1 MANIPSTATAVASKP
16 LVVFSPQHELP
27 VLSNGLVLHP
37 LMSPSTQ
44 VRILALIDEA
54 GGVTLG
60 EVNAHLS
67 DHPDPVGAVLT
78 MVGLDILVLD
88 RPEDLLDAKTIV
100 RRSPAASVPVEG
112 MMLPPPVARQDIVPI
127 EEPAQTETLL
137 FPASLQRLDPR
148 PFRARVVVGAGADRR
163 DFARIDELRRPG
175 IYGLM
180 NAVSLYIGVGI
191 DVGHRVASGQQPIQD
206 IETIFV
212 IIDAENILSPD
223 DAEVAERILWSRA
236 AASRERQMINGM
248 PNGAAVDL
256 QRFSDIDAFVAQA
269 CLSLR
274 NDGVLFTNGST
285 RSLLAGPRT
294 EPGRTAPP
302 RLFNEL
308 PDGEVME
315 LIFNEG
321 RVALAARRAEDDWLL
336 LRGSEVRP
344 DVVQSANSSAS
355 FLRASWLHSGIL
367 SPTPDGR
374 SYLLSKDM
382 RFRSAGATAH
392 FVTGSKSRGRGGWQP
407 IDPDGGFDPGTAAL
421 IAS

>member
-1 MANIPSTATAVASKP
+1 
-16 LVVFSPQHELP
+16 
-27 VLSNGLVLHP
+27 
-37 LMSPSTQ
+37 
-44 VRILALIDEA
+44 
-54 GGVTLG
+54 
-60 EVNAHLS
+60 
-67 DHPDPVGAVLT
+67 
-78 MVGLDILVLD
+78 
-88 RPEDLLDAKTIV
+88 
-100 RRSPAASVPVEG
+100 
-112 MMLPPPVARQDIVPI
+112 MMPPPPVARQEIVPI

-212 IIDAENILSPD
+212 IIDAENNLSPD

-269 CLSLR
+269 CLSIR

-407 IDPDGGFDPGTAAL
+407 IDPDGGFDTGTAAL